1 MAIDQVRTY
10 FRELGYEHRIIEFDV
25 SSATV
30 DLAAEALKTEG
41 KRIAKTL
48 AFRYFDQTLLI
59 VTAGDAKID
68 NSKFKS
74 KFNLKARMLDYQET
88 EEKVGHAI
96 EKMCPF
102 AVNEN
107 CVVVLDESLKRFETV
122 YPACGSASSAI
133 ELNLNELEKL
143 SKSTQW
149 VDVCKEWA

>member
-59 VTAGDAKID
+59 VTAGDAKSEIF
-68 NSKFKS
+68 FKIS
-74 KFNLKARMLDYQET
+74 ENAET
-88 EEKVGHAI
+88 
-96 EKMCPF
+96 
-102 AVNEN
+102 
-107 CVVVLDESLKRFETV
+107 S
-122 YPACGSASSAI
+122 
-133 ELNLNELEKL
+133 
-143 SKSTQW
+143 
-149 VDVCKEWA
+149 

>member
-96 EKMCPF
+96 GGVCPF

-143 SKSTQW
+143 SKSTA
-149 VDVCKEWA
+149 KIR